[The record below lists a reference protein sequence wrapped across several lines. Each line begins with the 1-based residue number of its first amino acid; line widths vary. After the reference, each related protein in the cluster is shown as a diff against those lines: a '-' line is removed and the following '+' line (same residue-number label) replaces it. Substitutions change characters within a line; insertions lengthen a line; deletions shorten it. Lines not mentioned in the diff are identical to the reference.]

1 MTWLSDIERR
11 AAHFVFDEI
20 KAGLAA
26 IEAERHSF

>member
-1 MTWLSDIERR
+1 LSDEQH
-11 AAHFVFDEI
+11 AFVFDEI